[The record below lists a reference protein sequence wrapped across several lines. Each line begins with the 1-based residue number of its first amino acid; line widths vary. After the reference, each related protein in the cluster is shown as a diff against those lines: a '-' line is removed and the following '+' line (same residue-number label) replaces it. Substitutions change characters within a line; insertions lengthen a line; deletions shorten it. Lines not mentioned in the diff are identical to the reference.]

1 MINFFLNIFD
11 ALEKQNVNYV
21 LIGGFAINLY
31 GLQRGTQDID
41 LFIENDGNNLQ
52 RLRTAL
58 KSIYNDDSINEITL
72 EELNSYA
79 VIRYGTP
86 DNFNIDIITHIGKL
100 FNYNDLEYKVID
112 LSGHKIKIATVETL
126 LKLKSGS
133 YRQIDISD
141 VIFLK
146 KIIKDKKNAG
156 L

>member
-31 GLQRGTQDID
+31 GLQRGTQEID

>member
-41 LFIENDGNNLQ
+41 LFIENDGNNLR

-86 DNFNIDIITHIGKL
+86 DNFNIDI
-100 FNYNDLEYKVID
+100 
-112 LSGHKIKIATVETL
+112 
-126 LKLKSGS
+126 
-133 YRQIDISD
+133 
-141 VIFLK
+141 
-146 KIIKDKKNAG
+146 
-156 L
+156 

>member
-41 LFIENDGNNLQ
+41 LFIENDGNNLR